1 MAIAEPSSA
10 VTLVTGFSGRFWY
23 WGSRFLAAAI
33 LVPLI
38 VIFGAW
44 LAPATEVWGHLA
56 ATVLPTLIGN
66 TLLLIFGVAIGTLI
80 LGVSLAWLVST
91 CEFPGRRWFDW
102 ALMLPFA
109 LPTYVMAFVFLGLLD
124 FQGPVQGFLRQAFGL
139 PASWSV
145 EARHSVGVLAV
156 MVLVLYPYVYLL
168 ARVAF
173 LKQGRAALEAA
184 RTLGMTAWE
193 SFFRV
198 ALPMARPAIIGGV
211 SLAVMEALAD
221 FGAVAVFNYD
231 TFTTAIYK
239 AWFGFF
245 DLNAASQLA
254 SLLLTFVFILL
265 YLERYGRGKARFDD
279 SGSAP
284 NLRTYRLHGLRAAAA
299 STYCGLILLLAFIIP
314 MAQLLLWAWSWI
326 DDLDFAYLSLLS
338 HTLALGAMAAVATTA
353 GGLILAYALR
363 RDTSWLTRTSVRIG
377 TLGYAIPGSVLA
389 VAVMWSLGWID
400 RQVAEIWL
408 WLTGTEATWFFVGSV
423 FSLILAYFARFLA
436 LAFNPIDSALERVR
450 PSMREAAQSLG
461 FSGMAL
467 VWRIYI
473 PILRPGL
480 LTAALLVLVD
490 VMKEMPAT
498 LLLRPFGWDTLAV
511 RIYGLSSEGLWE
523 RAALPSVALVAA
535 GLIPVFLLAVRGRR

>member
-1 MAIAEPSSA
+1 MTSVS
-10 VTLVTGFSGRFWY
+10 GFSSRFWY
-23 WGSRFLAAAI
+23 WGSRLLAAVI
-33 LVPLI
+33 LIPLI

-44 LAPATEVWGHLA
+44 LAPATEVWAHLA
-56 ATVLPTLIGN
+56 STVLPTLVGN
-66 TLLLIFGVAIGTLI
+66 TLLLIMGVAVGTAV

-124 FQGPVQGFLRQAFGL
+124 FQGPVQGLVREAFGL

-145 EARHSVGVLAV
+145 EVRHAAGVVAI

-173 LKQGRAALEAA
+173 MKQGRAALEAA
-184 RTLGMTAWE
+184 HTLGMTSWQ

-254 SLLLTFVFILL
+254 SLLLTLVFILL
-265 YLERYGRGKARFDD
+265 YLERLGRSRARFD
-279 SGSAP
+279 SGGSSP
-284 NLRTYRLHGLRAAAA
+284 DFRTYHLRGLGAAAA
-299 STYCGLILLLAFIIP
+299 SAYCGLVLLLAFVVP
-314 MAQLLLWAWSWI
+314 MLQLLWWARLWVG
-326 DDLDFAYLSLLS
+326 DLDFAYLSLLAN
-338 HTLALGAMAAVATTA
+338 TLSLGAMAAVATTA
-353 GGLILAYALR
+353 GGLVLAYALR
-363 RDTSWLTRTSVRIG
+363 RDRSWLTRASVRIG

-389 VAVMWSLGWID
+389 VAVMWSLTWVD
-400 RQVAEIWL
+400 HRVAEIWL
-408 WLTGTEATWFFVGSV
+408 WLTGTEMSWLFVGSV

-436 LAFNPIDSALERVR
+436 LAFNPVDSALEQVR
-450 PSMREAAQSLG
+450 PSVREVAQSLG
-461 FSGMAL
+461 FTGVAL
-467 VWRIYI
+467 VWRIYM

-523 RAALPSVALVAA
+523 RAALPSVTLVAV

>member
-1 MAIAEPSSA
+1 MTSA
-10 VTLVTGFSGRFWY
+10 AGFSSRFWY
-23 WGSRFLAAAI
+23 WGSRLLAAAI
-33 LVPLI
+33 LVPLV

-44 LAPATEVWGHLA
+44 LAPTTEVWGHLA

-66 TLLLIFGVAIGTLI
+66 TLLLIVGVAIGTML

-124 FQGPVQGFLRQAFGL
+124 FQGPVQGLVRQAFGL

-145 EARHSVGVLAV
+145 EVRHSASVLAI

-184 RTLGMTAWE
+184 HTLGMTSWQ

-239 AWFGFF
+239 SWFGFF

-254 SLLLTFVFILL
+254 SLLLLFVFVLL
-265 YLERYGRGKARFDD
+265 YLERYGRSRARFDNGTTSLD
-279 SGSAP
+279 S
-284 NLRTYRLHGLRAAAA
+284 RTYRLRGLRATAA
-299 STYCGLILLLAFIIP
+299 SVYCGLVLLLAFIIP
-314 MAQLLLWAWSWI
+314 MVQLLLWARHWI
-326 DDLDFAYLSLLS
+326 DDLDFAYMSLLGN
-338 HTLALGAMAAVATTA
+338 TLALGAMAAIATTA
-353 GGLILAYALR
+353 GGLVLAYALR
-363 RDTSWLTRTSVRIG
+363 RDTSWLTRASVRIG

-389 VAVMWSLGWID
+389 VAVMWSLSWID
-400 RQVAEIWL
+400 HRVAEVWL
-408 WLTGTEATWFFVGSV
+408 WLTGVEATWVFVGSV

-436 LAFNPIDSALERVR
+436 LAFNPIDSALEQVR
-450 PSMREAAQSLG
+450 PSVREAAQSLG
-461 FSGMAL
+461 LTGMAL
-467 VWRIYI
+467 VWRIYV

>member
-1 MAIAEPSSA
+1 M
-10 VTLVTGFSGRFWY
+10 
-23 WGSRFLAAAI
+23 
-33 LVPLI
+33 
-38 VIFGAW
+38 
-44 LAPATEVWGHLA
+44 
-56 ATVLPTLIGN
+56 LPTLIGN
-66 TLLLIFGVAIGTLI
+66 TLLLIVGVAVGTLL

-124 FQGPVQGFLRQAFGL
+124 FQGPVQGLVRQAFGL

-145 EARHSVGVLAV
+145 EVRHSASVLAI

-184 RTLGMTAWE
+184 HTLGMTSWQ

-239 AWFGFF
+239 SWFGFF

-254 SLLLTFVFILL
+254 SLLLLFVFILL
-265 YLERYGRGKARFDD
+265 YFERYGRSRARFDN
-279 SGSAP
+279 GS
-284 NLRTYRLHGLRAAAA
+284 NSLESRTYRLRGLRATAA
-299 STYCGLILLLAFIIP
+299 SAYCGLILLLAFIIP
-314 MAQLLLWAWSWI
+314 MVQLLLWAHRWI
-326 DDLDFAYLSLLS
+326 DDLDFAYLSLLGN
-338 HTLALGAMAAVATTA
+338 TLALGAMAAIATTA
-353 GGLILAYALR
+353 GGLVLAYALR

-389 VAVMWSLGWID
+389 VAVMWSLSWVDHRI
-400 RQVAEIWL
+400 AEAWL
-408 WLTGTEATWFFVGSV
+408 WLTGTEATWLFVGSV

-436 LAFNPIDSALERVR
+436 LAFNPIDSALEQVR
-450 PSMREAAQSLG
+450 PSVREAAQSLG
-461 FSGMAL
+461 FTGVAL
-467 VWRIYI
+467 VWRIYV

-480 LTAALLVLVD
+480 LTAGLLVLVD

-535 GLIPVFLLAVRGRR
+535 GLIPVFLLAARGRR

>member
-1 MAIAEPSSA
+1 MTSATDFSS
-10 VTLVTGFSGRFWY
+10 RFWH

-33 LVPLI
+33 LVPLV
-38 VIFGAW
+38 VIFAAW
-44 LAPATEVWGHLA
+44 LAPTTEVWGHLA

-66 TLLLIFGVAIGTLI
+66 TLLLIVGVAAGTLI

-91 CEFPGRRWFDW
+91 CEFPGKRWFDW

-124 FQGPVQGFLRQAFGL
+124 FQGPVQGLVRQVFDL
-139 PASWSV
+139 PAYWSV
-145 EARHSVGVLAV
+145 EVRHSTGVLAV

-173 LKQGRAALEAA
+173 LKQGRTALEAA
-184 RTLGMTAWE
+184 RTLGMTSWQ

-239 AWFGFF
+239 SWFGFF

-254 SLLLTFVFILL
+254 SLLLMFVFVLL
-265 YLERYGRGKARFDD
+265 YLERYGRSRARFDD
-279 SGSAP
+279 AGSS
-284 NLRTYRLHGLRAAAA
+284 LDSRTYRLRGLGAVAA
-299 STYCGLILLLAFIIP
+299 SAYCSLVLLLAFIIP
-314 MAQLLLWAWSWI
+314 MVQLLLWARGWI
-326 DDLDFAYLSLLS
+326 DDLDFAYLSLLGN
-338 HTLALGAMAAVATTA
+338 TLALGAMAAVATTA
-353 GGLILAYALR
+353 GGLVLAYALR
-363 RDTSWLTRTSVRIG
+363 RDTSWLTRASVRIG

-389 VAVMWSLGWID
+389 VAVMWSLSWVD
-400 RQVAEIWL
+400 HRVAEVWL
-408 WLTGTEATWFFVGSV
+408 WLTGTEATWLFVGGV

-450 PSMREAAQSLG
+450 PSVREAAQSLG
-461 FSGMAL
+461 FTGVAL
-467 VWRIYI
+467 VWRIYV

>member
-1 MAIAEPSSA
+1 M
-10 VTLVTGFSGRFWY
+10 
-23 WGSRFLAAAI
+23 
-33 LVPLI
+33 
-38 VIFGAW
+38 
-44 LAPATEVWGHLA
+44 A
-56 ATVLPTLIGN
+56 ATVLPTLVGN
-66 TLLLIFGVAIGTLI
+66 TLLLIVGVATGTLI

-124 FQGPVQGFLRQAFGL
+124 FQGPVQGLIRQIFDL
-139 PASWSV
+139 PTSWNV
-145 EARHSVGVLAV
+145 EVRHSASVLAI

-184 RTLGMTAWE
+184 HTLGMTSWQ

-198 ALPMARPAIIGGV
+198 APADGSPGDHWRGQPGRDGGAGRLWRSCGVQLRHVHDRDLQVMVRLFRPQCRQSTRLPAAHVRVRRAVPRTLRTFPAP
-211 SLAVMEALAD
+211 
-221 FGAVAVFNYD
+221 
-231 TFTTAIYK
+231 
-239 AWFGFF
+239 
-245 DLNAASQLA
+245 
-254 SLLLTFVFILL
+254 
-265 YLERYGRGKARFDD
+265 RFDD
-279 SGSAP
+279 TGST
-284 NLRTYRLHGLRAAAA
+284 LDSRTYRLRGFRAAAA
-299 STYCGLILLLAFIIP
+299 SAYCGLVLLLAFVIP
-314 MAQLLLWAWSWI
+314 MVQLLLWANRWT

-338 HTLALGAMAAVATTA
+338 NTLALGAMAAVATTA
-353 GGLILAYALR
+353 GGLVLAYALR
-363 RDTSWLTRTSVRIG
+363 RDTSWLTRASVRIG

-389 VAVMWSLGWID
+389 VAVMWSLSWVD
-400 RQVAEIWL
+400 HRVAEVWL
-408 WLTGTEATWFFVGSV
+408 WLTGTEVTWLFVGSV

-436 LAFNPIDSALERVR
+436 LAFNPIDSALEQVR
-450 PSMREAAQSLG
+450 PSVREAAQSLG
-461 FSGMAL
+461 FTGVAL
-467 VWRIYI
+467 VWRIYV

-535 GLIPVFLLAVRGRR
+535 GLIPVFLLVARGRR

>member
-1 MAIAEPSSA
+1 MTAAA
-10 VTLVTGFSGRFWY
+10 GLSGQVWR
-23 WGSRFLAAAI
+23 WGSRALAVAI
-33 LVPLI
+33 LLPLV

-44 LAPATEVWGHLA
+44 LVPATEVWSHLA
-56 ATVLPTLIGN
+56 ATILPTLIGN
-66 TLLLIFGVAIGTLI
+66 TLFLIIGVAVGTAA

-91 CEFPGRRWFDW
+91 CEFPGRRVFDW

-124 FQGPVQGFLRQAFGL
+124 FQGPVQGLVRQAFGL
-139 PASWSV
+139 PPSWSV
-145 EARHSVGVLAV
+145 EVRHGAGVLAI

-184 RTLGMTAWE
+184 HTLGMTAWQ

-211 SLAVMEALAD
+211 GLAVMEALAD
-221 FGAVAVFNYD
+221 FGAVSVFNYD

-254 SLLLTFVFILL
+254 SLLLVFVFVLL
-265 YLERYGRGKARFDD
+265 YLERHGRSRARFDNSRAGAD
-279 SGSAP
+279 F
-284 NLRTYRLHGLRAAAA
+284 RTYRLRGIRAFAA
-299 STYCGLILLLAFIIP
+299 SAYCGLVLLLAFLAP
-314 MAQLLLWAWSWI
+314 MAQLLWWARAWV
-326 DDLDFAYLSLLS
+326 DDLDLAYLSLLG
-338 HTLALGAMAAVATTA
+338 HTMSLGVMAAAATTL
-353 GGLILAYALR
+353 GGLALAYALR
-363 RDTSWLTRTSVRIG
+363 HDRSRSTRASVRIG

-389 VAVMWSLGWID
+389 VAVMWSLSWID
-400 RQVAEIWL
+400 RQLAEFWP
-408 WLTGTEATWFFVGSV
+408 WLTGMEMTWFLVGSV
-423 FSLILAYFARFLA
+423 FSLVLAYFARFLA
-436 LAFNPIDSALERVR
+436 LAFNPLDSALEQVR
-450 PSMREAAQSLG
+450 PSLREAAQSLG
-461 FSGMAL
+461 FSGIAL
-467 VWRIYI
+467 VWRIYL

-480 LTAALLVLVD
+480 LTAALMVLVD

-511 RIYGLSSEGLWE
+511 NIYGLSSEGLWE
-523 RAALPSVALVAA
+523 RAALPSVTLVAV
-535 GLIPVFLLAVRGRR
+535 GLIPVFLLVSRGRN

>member
-1 MAIAEPSSA
+1 MTSVSGLSS
-10 VTLVTGFSGRFWY
+10 RFWY
-23 WGSRFLAAAI
+23 WGSRLLAAAI
-33 LVPLI
+33 LIPLI

-44 LAPATEVWGHLA
+44 LAPATEVWAHLA
-56 ATVLPTLIGN
+56 STVLPTLVGN
-66 TLLLIFGVAIGTLI
+66 TLLLIMGVAVGTAV

-102 ALMLPFA
+102 ALMLPLA

-124 FQGPVQGFLRQAFGL
+124 FQGPVQGLVREAFDL

-145 EARHSVGVLAV
+145 EVRHAAGVVAI

-173 LKQGRAALEAA
+173 MKQGRAALEAA
-184 RTLGMTAWE
+184 HTLGMTSWQ

-254 SLLLTFVFILL
+254 SLLLTLVFILL
-265 YLERYGRGKARFDD
+265 YLERLGRSRARFD
-279 SGSAP
+279 SGGSSP
-284 NLRTYRLHGLRAAAA
+284 DFRTYHLRGLGAAAA
-299 STYCGLILLLAFIIP
+299 STYCGLVLLLAFVVP
-314 MAQLLLWAWSWI
+314 MLQLLWWARLWVE
-326 DDLDFAYLSLLS
+326 DLDFAYLSLLAN
-338 HTLALGAMAAVATTA
+338 TLSLGAMAAVATTA
-353 GGLILAYALR
+353 GGLVLAYALR
-363 RDTSWLTRTSVRIG
+363 RDRSWLTRASVRIG

-389 VAVMWSLGWID
+389 VAVMWSLTWVD
-400 RQVAEIWL
+400 HRVAEIWL
-408 WLTGTEATWFFVGSV
+408 WLTGTEMSWLFVGSV
-423 FSLILAYFARFLA
+423 FSLILAYFVRFLA
-436 LAFNPIDSALERVR
+436 LAFNPVDSALEQVR
-450 PSMREAAQSLG
+450 PSVREVAQSLG
-461 FSGMAL
+461 FTGVAL
-467 VWRIYI
+467 VWRIYM

-523 RAALPSVALVAA
+523 RAALPSVTLVAV
-535 GLIPVFLLAVRGRR
+535 GLIPVFLLAARGRR

>member
-1 MAIAEPSSA
+1 MTSTASSP
-10 VTLVTGFSGRFWY
+10 GRFWR
-23 WGSRFLAAAI
+23 WGSRLLAAAI

-44 LAPATEVWGHLA
+44 LAPTTEVWAHLA

-66 TLLLIFGVAIGTLI
+66 TLLLIVGVALGTLI
-80 LGVSLAWLVST
+80 LGVSLAWLVSA

-124 FQGPVQGFLRQAFGL
+124 FQGPLQGLARQAFGL

-145 EARHSVGVLAV
+145 EVRHPLGVLAI

-184 RTLGMTAWE
+184 RALGMTSWQ

-198 ALPMARPAIIGGV
+198 AFPMARPAIIAGV

-239 AWFGFF
+239 SWFGFF
-245 DLNAASQLA
+245 DLHAASQLA
-254 SLLLTFVFILL
+254 SLLLVFVFALL
-265 YLERYGRGKARFDD
+265 YLERYGRSRARFDGYG
-279 SGSAP
+279 GSSERRA
-284 NLRTYRLHGLRAAAA
+284 YRLRGFRAAAA
-299 STYCGLILLLAFIIP
+299 SFYCGLVLLLAFVVP
-314 MAQLLLWAWSWI
+314 MTQLLLWARRWI
-326 DDLDFAYLSLLS
+326 GDLGFTYLSLLGN
-338 HTLALGAMAAVATTA
+338 TLALGAMAAAATTA
-353 GGLILAYALR
+353 GGLVLAYALR
-363 RDTSWLTRTSVRIG
+363 RDGSWLTRASARVG

-389 VAVMWSLGWID
+389 VAVMWSLSWID
-400 RQVAEIWL
+400 RRIAEVWL
-408 WLTGTEATWFFVGSV
+408 WLGGTEAPWLFVGSA

-436 LAFNPIDSALERVR
+436 LAFNPIDGALEQVR
-450 PSMREAAQSLG
+450 PSAREAAQSLG
-461 FSGMAL
+461 LTGLAL
-467 VWRIYI
+467 VRRIYV

-480 LTAALLVLVD
+480 LTAGLLVLVD

-535 GLIPVFLLAVRGRR
+535 GLVPVFLLAARGRR

>member
-1 MAIAEPSSA
+1 MTWIP
-10 VTLVTGFSGRFWY
+10 GFSGRFWY
-23 WGSRFLAAAI
+23 WGSRLLAAAL
-33 LVPLI
+33 LVPLV

-44 LAPATEVWGHLA
+44 LAPTTEVWGHLA

-66 TLLLIFGVAIGTLI
+66 TLLLIVGVAIGTLV

-124 FQGPVQGFLRQAFGL
+124 FQGPVQGLIRQAFGL

-145 EARHSVGVLAV
+145 EVRNSAGVLAI

-184 RTLGMTAWE
+184 RTLGMTAWQ

-239 AWFGFF
+239 SWFGLF

-254 SLLLTFVFILL
+254 SLLLLFVFVLL
-265 YLERYGRGKARFDD
+265 YLERYGRAHARFDAA
-279 SGSAP
+279 GQAP
-284 NLRTYRLHGLRAAAA
+284 ASRTYRLRGPRAAAA
-299 STYCGLILLLAFIIP
+299 SAYCGLVLLLAFVVP
-314 MAQLLLWAWSWI
+314 MVQLLLWAHRWI
-326 DDLDFAYLSLLS
+326 DDLDFAYLSLLGN
-338 HTLALGAMAAVATTA
+338 TLALGAMAAVATTA
-353 GGLILAYALR
+353 GGLVLAYALR
-363 RDTSWLTRTSVRIG
+363 RDSSWLTRASVRIG

-389 VAVMWSLGWID
+389 VAVMWSLSWVD
-400 RQVAEIWL
+400 HRVAEAWL
-408 WLTGTEATWFFVGSV
+408 WLTGTEAAWVFVGSV

-436 LAFNPIDSALERVR
+436 LAFNPIDSALEQVR

-461 FSGMAL
+461 FTGMAL
-467 VWRIYI
+467 VWRIYV

-498 LLLRPFGWDTLAV
+498 LLLRPFDWDTLAV

-523 RAALPSVALVAA
+523 RAALPSVALVVA
-535 GLIPVFLLAVRGRR
+535 GLIPVFLLVARGRR

>member
-1 MAIAEPSSA
+1 MTSA
-10 VTLVTGFSGRFWY
+10 AGFSSRFWY
-23 WGSRFLAAAI
+23 WGSRLLAAAI
-33 LVPLI
+33 LVPLV

-44 LAPATEVWGHLA
+44 LAPTTEVWGHLA

-66 TLLLIFGVAIGTLI
+66 TLLLIVGVAIGTML

-124 FQGPVQGFLRQAFGL
+124 FQGPVQGLVRQAFGL

-145 EARHSVGVLAV
+145 EVRHSASVLAI

-184 RTLGMTAWE
+184 HTLGMTSWQ

-239 AWFGFF
+239 SWFGFF

-254 SLLLTFVFILL
+254 SLLLLFVFVLL
-265 YLERYGRGKARFDD
+265 YLERYGRSRARFDNSTTSLD
-279 SGSAP
+279 S
-284 NLRTYRLHGLRAAAA
+284 RTYRLRGLRATAA
-299 STYCGLILLLAFIIP
+299 SVYCGLVLLLAFIIP
-314 MAQLLLWAWSWI
+314 MVQLLLWARHWI
-326 DDLDFAYLSLLS
+326 DDLDFAYMSLLGN
-338 HTLALGAMAAVATTA
+338 TLALGAMAAIATTA
-353 GGLILAYALR
+353 GGLVLAYALR
-363 RDTSWLTRTSVRIG
+363 RDTSWLTRASVRIG

-389 VAVMWSLGWID
+389 VAVMWSLSWID
-400 RQVAEIWL
+400 HRVAEVWL
-408 WLTGTEATWFFVGSV
+408 WLTGVEATWVFVGSV

-436 LAFNPIDSALERVR
+436 LAFNPIDSALEQVR
-450 PSMREAAQSLG
+450 PSVREAAQSLG
-461 FSGMAL
+461 LTGVAL
-467 VWRIYI
+467 VWRIYV

>member
-1 MAIAEPSSA
+1 MTSA
-10 VTLVTGFSGRFWY
+10 AGFSSRFWY
-23 WGSRFLAAAI
+23 WGSRLLAAAI
-33 LVPLI
+33 LVPLV

-44 LAPATEVWGHLA
+44 LAPTTEVWGHLA

-66 TLLLIFGVAIGTLI
+66 TLLLIVGVAIGTML

-124 FQGPVQGFLRQAFGL
+124 FQGPVQGLVRQAFGL

-145 EARHSVGVLAV
+145 EVRHSASVLAI

-184 RTLGMTAWE
+184 HTLGMTSWQ

-239 AWFGFF
+239 SWFGFF

-254 SLLLTFVFILL
+254 SLLLLFVFVLL
-265 YLERYGRGKARFDD
+265 YLERYGRSRARFDSGTTSLD
-279 SGSAP
+279 S
-284 NLRTYRLHGLRAAAA
+284 RTYRLRGLRATAA
-299 STYCGLILLLAFIIP
+299 SVYCGLVLLLAFIIP
-314 MAQLLLWAWSWI
+314 MVQLLLWARHWI
-326 DDLDFAYLSLLS
+326 DDLDFAYMSLLGN
-338 HTLALGAMAAVATTA
+338 TLALGAMAAIATTA
-353 GGLILAYALR
+353 GGLVLAYALR
-363 RDTSWLTRTSVRIG
+363 RDTSWLTRASVRIG

-389 VAVMWSLGWID
+389 VAVMWSLSWID
-400 RQVAEIWL
+400 HRVAEVWL
-408 WLTGTEATWFFVGSV
+408 WLTGVEVTWVFVGSV

-436 LAFNPIDSALERVR
+436 LAFNPIDSALEQVR
-450 PSMREAAQSLG
+450 PSVREAAQSLG
-461 FSGMAL
+461 LTGVAL
-467 VWRIYI
+467 VWRIYV

>member
-1 MAIAEPSSA
+1 MTSATDFSS
-10 VTLVTGFSGRFWY
+10 RFWY

-33 LVPLI
+33 LVPLV
-38 VIFGAW
+38 VIFAAW
-44 LAPATEVWGHLA
+44 LAPTTEVWGHLA

-66 TLLLIFGVAIGTLI
+66 TLLLIVGVAIGTLI

-124 FQGPVQGFLRQAFGL
+124 FQGPVQGLVRQAFDL

-145 EARHSVGVLAV
+145 EVRHSTGVLAV

-184 RTLGMTAWE
+184 RTLGMTSWQ

-239 AWFGFF
+239 SWFGFF

-254 SLLLTFVFILL
+254 SLLLMFVFVLL
-265 YLERYGRGKARFDD
+265 YLERYGRSRARFDD
-279 SGSAP
+279 AGSSLNARP
-284 NLRTYRLHGLRAAAA
+284 YRLRGLGAVAA
-299 STYCGLILLLAFIIP
+299 SAYCSLVLLLAFIIP
-314 MAQLLLWAWSWI
+314 MVQLLLWARGWI
-326 DDLDFAYLSLLS
+326 DDLDFAFLSLLG

-353 GGLILAYALR
+353 GGLVLAYASR
-363 RDTSWLTRTSVRIG
+363 RDTSWLTRASVRIG

-389 VAVMWSLGWID
+389 VAVMWSLSWID
-400 RQVAEIWL
+400 HRVAEVWL
-408 WLTGTEATWFFVGSV
+408 WLTGTEATWVFVGSV

-450 PSMREAAQSLG
+450 PSVREAAQSLG
-461 FSGMAL
+461 FTGVAL
-467 VWRIYI
+467 VWRIYV

>member
-1 MAIAEPSSA
+1 MTSA
-10 VTLVTGFSGRFWY
+10 AGFSSRFWY
-23 WGSRFLAAAI
+23 WGSRLLAAAI
-33 LVPLI
+33 LVPLV

-44 LAPATEVWGHLA
+44 LAPTTEVWGHLA

-66 TLLLIFGVAIGTLI
+66 TLLLIVGVAIGTML

-124 FQGPVQGFLRQAFGL
+124 FQGPVQGLVRQAFGL

-145 EARHSVGVLAV
+145 EVRHSASVLAI

-184 RTLGMTAWE
+184 HTLGMTSWQ

-239 AWFGFF
+239 SWFGFF

-254 SLLLTFVFILL
+254 SLLLLFVFVLL
-265 YLERYGRGKARFDD
+265 YLERYGRSRARFDSGTTSLD
-279 SGSAP
+279 S
-284 NLRTYRLHGLRAAAA
+284 RTYRLRGLRATAA
-299 STYCGLILLLAFIIP
+299 SVYCSLVLLLAFIIP
-314 MAQLLLWAWSWI
+314 MVQLLLWARHWI
-326 DDLDFAYLSLLS
+326 DDLDFAYMSLLGN
-338 HTLALGAMAAVATTA
+338 TLALGAMAAIATTA
-353 GGLILAYALR
+353 GGLVLAYALR
-363 RDTSWLTRTSVRIG
+363 RDTSWLTRASVRIG

-389 VAVMWSLGWID
+389 VAVMWSLSWID
-400 RQVAEIWL
+400 HRVAEVWL
-408 WLTGTEATWFFVGSV
+408 WLTGVEVTWVFVGSV

-436 LAFNPIDSALERVR
+436 LAFNPIDSTLEQVR
-450 PSMREAAQSLG
+450 PSVREAAQSLG
-461 FSGMAL
+461 LTGVAL
-467 VWRIYI
+467 VWRIYV

>member
-1 MAIAEPSSA
+1 MTRSA
-10 VTLVTGFSGRFWY
+10 SRPARFWH
-23 WGSRFLAAAI
+23 WAPRLLAAVV

-44 LAPATEVWGHLA
+44 LAPATDVWKHLA
-56 ATVLPTLIGN
+56 DTILLTLVGN
-66 TLLLIFGVAIGTLI
+66 TLLLIVGVAAGTMV

-91 CEFPGRRWFDW
+91 CEFPGRRGFDW

-124 FQGPVQGFLRQAFGL
+124 FQGPVQGLARQVFGL
-139 PASWSV
+139 PASWNV
-145 EARHSVGVLAV
+145 EVRHASGVLVIMA
-156 MVLVLYPYVYLL
+156 LVLYPYVYLL

-173 LKQGRAALEAA
+173 LKQGRAALETA
-184 RTLGMTAWE
+184 RTLGMSPWQ

-254 SLLLTFVFILL
+254 SLLLMFVFLL
-265 YLERYGRGKARFDD
+265 LLLERHARSRARFDNE
-279 SGSAP
+279 GSPADFRP
-284 NLRTYRLHGLRAAAA
+284 YRLSGLAAMSA
-299 STYCGLILLLAFIIP
+299 SAYCGLVLLLAFVVP
-314 MAQLLLWAWSWI
+314 LLQLLWWARHWVG
-326 DDLDFAYLSLLS
+326 DLNAAYLSLLGN
-338 HTLALGAMAAVATTA
+338 TLALGVMAAAATTA
-353 GGLILAYALR
+353 GGLVLACTLR
-363 RDTSWLTRTSVRIG
+363 RGSDRLTRASVRMG
-377 TLGYAIPGSVLA
+377 TLGYAIPGSILA
-389 VAVMWSLGWID
+389 VAVMLSLSWVD
-400 RQVAEIWL
+400 RGLAESWR
-408 WLTGTEATWFFVGSV
+408 WLTGTELAWALVGGVS
-423 FSLILAYFARFLA
+423 SLVLAYFVRFLA
-436 LAFNPIDSALERVR
+436 LAFNPIESALAQVR
-450 PSMREAAQSLG
+450 PSLTEAAQSLG
-461 FSGMAL
+461 LTGMAL
-467 VWRIYI
+467 LRQVYV

-511 RIYGLSSEGLWE
+511 RIHDLSSEGLWE
-523 RAALPSVALVAA
+523 RAALPSVALVVI
-535 GLIPVFLLAVRGRR
+535 GLIPVLILVNRSQH

>member
-1 MAIAEPSSA
+1 MTSA
-10 VTLVTGFSGRFWY
+10 VGFSSRFWY
-23 WGSRFLAAAI
+23 WGSRLLAAAI
-33 LVPLI
+33 LVPLV

-44 LAPATEVWGHLA
+44 LAPTTEVWGHLA

-66 TLLLIFGVAIGTLI
+66 TLLLIVGVAIGTML

-124 FQGPVQGFLRQAFGL
+124 FQGPVQGLVRQAFGL

-145 EARHSVGVLAV
+145 EVRHSASVLAI

-184 RTLGMTAWE
+184 HTLGMTSWQ

-239 AWFGFF
+239 SWFGFF

-254 SLLLTFVFILL
+254 SLLLLFVFVLL
-265 YLERYGRGKARFDD
+265 YLERYGRSRARFDSGTTSLD
-279 SGSAP
+279 S
-284 NLRTYRLHGLRAAAA
+284 RTYRLRGLRATAA
-299 STYCGLILLLAFIIP
+299 SVYCGLVLLLAFIIP
-314 MAQLLLWAWSWI
+314 MVQLLLWARHWI
-326 DDLDFAYLSLLS
+326 DDLDFAYMSLLGN
-338 HTLALGAMAAVATTA
+338 TLALGAMAAIATTA
-353 GGLILAYALR
+353 GGLVLAYALR
-363 RDTSWLTRTSVRIG
+363 RDTSWLTRASVRIG

-389 VAVMWSLGWID
+389 VAVMWSLSWID
-400 RQVAEIWL
+400 HRVAEVWL
-408 WLTGTEATWFFVGSV
+408 WLTGVEVTWVFVGSV

-436 LAFNPIDSALERVR
+436 LAFNPIDSTLEQVR
-450 PSMREAAQSLG
+450 PSVREAAQSLG
-461 FSGMAL
+461 LTGVAL
-467 VWRIYI
+467 VWRIYV

-535 GLIPVFLLAVRGRR
+535 GLIPLFLLAVRGRR

>member
-1 MAIAEPSSA
+1 MTAAAILSD
-10 VTLVTGFSGRFWY
+10 RFWY
-23 WGSRFLAAAI
+23 WGSRLLAAAI
-33 LVPLI
+33 LVPLV

-44 LAPATEVWGHLA
+44 LAPTTEVWGHLA
-56 ATVLPTLIGN
+56 ATVLPTLLGN
-66 TLLLIFGVAIGTLI
+66 TLLLIVGVAAGTLI

-91 CEFPGRRWFDW
+91 CEFPGRRGFDW

-124 FQGPVQGFLRQAFGL
+124 FQGPVQGLLRQVFDL
-139 PASWSV
+139 PASWSI
-145 EARHSVGVLAV
+145 EARHPAGVLAV
-156 MVLVLYPYVYLL
+156 MVLVLYPYVYLM

-184 RTLGMTAWE
+184 RTLGMTAWQ

-198 ALPMARPAIIGGV
+198 ALPMARPAIIAGV

-254 SLLLTFVFILL
+254 SLLLTFVFVLL
-265 YLERYGRGKARFDD
+265 YLERCGRGRARFDD

-284 NLRTYRLHGLRAAAA
+284 ALGTYRLRGLRAAAA
-299 STYCGLILLLAFIIP
+299 SAFCGLILLLAFILP
-314 MAQLLLWAWSWI
+314 MVQLLLWARSWTG
-326 DDLDFAYLSLLS
+326 DLDLAYLSLLGN
-338 HTLALGAMAAVATTA
+338 TLTLGAMAAAATTA
-353 GGLILAYALR
+353 GGLVLAYALR
-363 RDTSWLTRTSVRIG
+363 RDPSWLTRASVRIG

-400 RQVAEIWL
+400 HRIAEGWR
-408 WLTGTEATWFFVGSV
+408 WLTGTEVPWLLVGSV

-461 FSGMAL
+461 FTGVAL

-523 RAALPSVALVAA
+523 RAALPSVTLVAA
-535 GLIPVFLLAVRGRR
+535 GLIPVFLLTIRGRR

>member
-1 MAIAEPSSA
+1 M
-10 VTLVTGFSGRFWY
+10 
-23 WGSRFLAAAI
+23 
-33 LVPLI
+33 
-38 VIFGAW
+38 
-44 LAPATEVWGHLA
+44 A
-56 ATVLPTLIGN
+56 ATVLPTLVGN
-66 TLLLIFGVAIGTLI
+66 TLLLIVGVATGTLI

-124 FQGPVQGFLRQAFGL
+124 FQGPVQGLIRQIFDL
-139 PASWSV
+139 PTSWNV
-145 EARHSVGVLAV
+145 EVRHSASVLTI

-184 RTLGMTAWE
+184 HTLGMTSWQ

-239 AWFGFF
+239 SWFGFF

-254 SLLLTFVFILL
+254 SLLLMFVFVVL
-265 YLERYGRGKARFDD
+265 YLERYGRSRARFDD
-279 SGSAP
+279 TGST
-284 NLRTYRLHGLRAAAA
+284 LDSRTYRLRGFRAAAA
-299 STYCGLILLLAFIIP
+299 SAYCGLVLLLAFVIP
-314 MAQLLLWAWSWI
+314 MVQLLLWANRWT

-338 HTLALGAMAAVATTA
+338 NTLALGAMAAVATTA
-353 GGLILAYALR
+353 GGLVLAYALR
-363 RDTSWLTRTSVRIG
+363 RDTSWLTRASVRIG

-389 VAVMWSLGWID
+389 VAVMWSLSWVD
-400 RQVAEIWL
+400 HRVAEVWL
-408 WLTGTEATWFFVGSV
+408 WLTGTEVTWLFVGSV

-436 LAFNPIDSALERVR
+436 LAFNPIDSALEQVR
-450 PSMREAAQSLG
+450 PSVREAAQSLG
-461 FSGMAL
+461 FTGVAL
-467 VWRIYI
+467 VWRIYV

-535 GLIPVFLLAVRGRR
+535 GLIPVFLLVARGRR